1 MLKVEDLAVHYIG
14 RKTVRALEEV
24 SIEVKKGEIM
34 GVVGESG
41 SGKTT
46 LGLSILK
53 LLPPNGRIVNG
64 RIYLDDLDIT
74 SMTEEKMRE
83 IRGKQ
88 ISMVFQD
95 PMTSLD
101 PLMSIGDQITETI
114 TTHEKIPKREAEEKA
129 LSLLEAVGISGDRF
143 KDFPHQLSGG
153 MRQRVMIA
161 MALSLNPKL
170 IVADEPTTALD
181 VIVQDQIMD
190 LFRSLR
196 ERFGVAFMFISH
208 DLSLELEVA
217 DRIAVMYGGWLMELS
232 ESNKIAEDPLSPY
245 TKELL
250 AAIPNIELEDQ
261 KLRFIPGNPPDLS
274 NPPSGC
280 RFHPRCP
287 SKMDICSEKE
297 PPISNIGGRVVRC
310 WLYGG

>member
-1 MLKVEDLAVHYIG
+1 MLKVEDLTVHYMG
-14 RKTVRALEEV
+14 RKIVRALEGV
-24 SIEVKKGEIM
+24 SIEIKKGEIM

-53 LLPPNGRIVNG
+53 LLPPNGRIVGG

-74 SMTEEKMRE
+74 GMSEEKMRE
-83 IRGKQ
+83 IRGRQ

-114 TTHEKIPKREAEEKA
+114 VTHEKVSKSEAEKKA

-190 LFRSLR
+190 LFRNLR
-196 ERFGVAFMFISH
+196 ERFGVAFMLISH

-217 DRIAVMYGGWLMELS
+217 DRIAVMYGGWLVELS
-232 ESNKIAEDPLSPY
+232 ESSRIAEDPLSPY

-274 NPPSGC
+274 NPPPGC

-287 SKMDICSEKE
+287 NRMDVCREKE
-297 PPISNIGGRVVRC
+297 PPVSNIEGRMVRC
-310 WLYGG
+310 WLYGR

>member
-1 MLKVEDLAVHYIG
+1 LLKVEDLAVHYIG

-274 NPPSGC
+274 NPKSC
-280 RFHPRCP
+280 D
-287 SKMDICSEKE
+287 S
-297 PPISNIGGRVVRC
+297 
-310 WLYGG
+310 

>member
-1 MLKVEDLAVHYIG
+1 LLKVEDLAVHYIG

-190 LFRSLR
+190 LFKSLR
-196 ERFGVAFMFISH
+196 ERFGVAFMLISH

-280 RFHPRCP
+280 RFYPRCP

>member
-1 MLKVEDLAVHYIG
+1 LLKVEDLTVHYMG
-14 RKTVRALEEV
+14 RKIVRALEGV
-24 SIEVKKGEIM
+24 SIEIKKGEIM

-53 LLPPNGRIVNG
+53 LLPPNGRIVGG

-74 SMTEEKMRE
+74 GMSEEKMRE
-83 IRGKQ
+83 IRGRQ

-114 TTHEKIPKREAEEKA
+114 VTHEKVSKSEAEKKA

-190 LFRSLR
+190 LFRNLR
-196 ERFGVAFMFISH
+196 ERFGVAFMLISH

-217 DRIAVMYGGWLMELS
+217 DRIAVMYGGWLVELS
-232 ESNKIAEDPLSPY
+232 ESSRIAEDPLSPY

-274 NPPSGC
+274 NPPPGC

-287 SKMDICSEKE
+287 NRMDVCREKE
-297 PPISNIGGRVVRC
+297 PPVSNIEGRMVRC
-310 WLYGG
+310 WLYGR

>member
-1 MLKVEDLAVHYIG
+1 LLKVEDLAVHYIG

-196 ERFGVAFMFISH
+196 ERFGVAFMLISH

-232 ESNKIAEDPLSPY
+232 ESNKIVEDPLSPY

-287 SKMDICSEKE
+287 SRMDICSEKE

>member
-1 MLKVEDLAVHYIG
+1 
-14 RKTVRALEEV
+14 
-24 SIEVKKGEIM
+24 
-34 GVVGESG
+34 
-41 SGKTT
+41 
-46 LGLSILK
+46 
-53 LLPPNGRIVNG
+53 
-64 RIYLDDLDIT
+64 
-74 SMTEEKMRE
+74 MRG
-83 IRGKQ
+83 IRGKY

-101 PLMSIGDQITETI
+101 PLMSVGDQITETI
-114 TTHEKIPKREAEEKA
+114 VTHEKVSKKEAEEKA

-153 MRQRVMIA
+153 MRQRVVIA

-196 ERFGVAFMFISH
+196 ERFGVAFMLISH
-208 DLSLELEVA
+208 DLSLELEMA

-232 ESNKIAEDPLSPY
+232 ESRRIADDPLSPY

-261 KLRFIPGNPPDLS
+261 KLKFIPGNPPDLS

-287 SKMDICSEKE
+287 KRMDVCREKE
-297 PPISNIGGRVVRC
+297 PPVSSVDGRIVRC
-310 WLYGG
+310 WLYKG

>member
-24 SIEVKKGEIM
+24 SIEVRKGEIM

-196 ERFGVAFMFISH
+196 ERFGVAFMLISH

-287 SKMDICSEKE
+287 SRMDICSEKE

>member
-190 LFRSLR
+190 LFKSLR
-196 ERFGVAFMFISH
+196 ERFGVAFMLISH

>member
-1 MLKVEDLAVHYIG
+1 MG
-14 RKTVRALEEV
+14 RKIVRALEGV
-24 SIEVKKGEIM
+24 SIEIKKGEIM

-53 LLPPNGRIVNG
+53 LLPPNGRIVGG

-74 SMTEEKMRE
+74 GMSEEKMRE
-83 IRGKQ
+83 IRGRQ

-114 TTHEKIPKREAEEKA
+114 VTHEKVSKSEAEKKA

-190 LFRSLR
+190 LFRNLR
-196 ERFGVAFMFISH
+196 ERFGVAFMLISH

-217 DRIAVMYGGWLMELS
+217 DRIAVMYGGWLVELS
-232 ESNKIAEDPLSPY
+232 ESSRIAEDPLSPY

-274 NPPSGC
+274 NPPPGC

-287 SKMDICSEKE
+287 NRMDVCREKE
-297 PPISNIGGRVVRC
+297 PPVSNIEGRMVRC
-310 WLYGG
+310 WLYGR

>member
-1 MLKVEDLAVHYIG
+1 
-14 RKTVRALEEV
+14 
-24 SIEVKKGEIM
+24 
-34 GVVGESG
+34 
-41 SGKTT
+41 
-46 LGLSILK
+46 
-53 LLPPNGRIVNG
+53 
-64 RIYLDDLDIT
+64 
-74 SMTEEKMRE
+74 
-83 IRGKQ
+83 
-88 ISMVFQD
+88 
-95 PMTSLD
+95 
-101 PLMSIGDQITETI
+101 
-114 TTHEKIPKREAEEKA
+114 
-129 LSLLEAVGISGDRF
+129 
-143 KDFPHQLSGG
+143 
-153 MRQRVMIA
+153 MIA

-196 ERFGVAFMFISH
+196 ERFGVAFMLISH

-232 ESNKIAEDPLSPY
+232 ESNKIVEDPLSPY

>member
-1 MLKVEDLAVHYIG
+1 LLRVENLTVHYVG
-14 RKTVRALEEV
+14 RKIVRALEEV
-24 SIEVKKGEIM
+24 SMEVKKGEIM

-53 LLPPNGRIVNG
+53 LLPPSGRIVSG

-74 SMTEEKMRE
+74 GMSEERMRG
-83 IRGKQ
+83 IRGKY

-101 PLMSIGDQITETI
+101 PLMSVGDQITETI
-114 TTHEKIPKREAEEKA
+114 VTHEKVSKKEAEEKA

-196 ERFGVAFMFISH
+196 ERFGVAFMLISH

-232 ESNKIAEDPLSPY
+232 ESRRIADDPLSPY

-261 KLRFIPGNPPDLS
+261 KLKFIPGNPPDLS

-287 SKMDICSEKE
+287 NRMDVCREKE
-297 PPISNIGGRVVRC
+297 PPVSSVDGRIVRC
-310 WLYGG
+310 WLYKG

>member
-196 ERFGVAFMFISH
+196 ERFGVAFMLISH

>member
-1 MLKVEDLAVHYIG
+1 MLKVEDLAVHYIW

-24 SIEVKKGEIM
+24 SVEVKKGEIM

-190 LFRSLR
+190 LFKSLR
-196 ERFGVAFMFISH
+196 ERFGVAFMLISH

>member
-1 MLKVEDLAVHYIG
+1 LLKVEDLTVHYMG
-14 RKTVRALEEV
+14 RKIVRALEGV
-24 SIEVKKGEIM
+24 SIEIKKGEIM

-53 LLPPNGRIVNG
+53 LLPPNGRIVGG

-74 SMTEEKMRE
+74 GMSEEKMRE
-83 IRGKQ
+83 IRGRQ

-114 TTHEKIPKREAEEKA
+114 VTHEKVSKSEAEKKA

-153 MRQRVMIA
+153 MRQRVRIA

-190 LFRSLR
+190 LFRNLR
-196 ERFGVAFMFISH
+196 ERFGVAFMLISH

-217 DRIAVMYGGWLMELS
+217 DRIAVMYGGWLVELS
-232 ESNKIAEDPLSPY
+232 ESSRIAEDPLSPY

-274 NPPSGC
+274 NPPPGC

-287 SKMDICSEKE
+287 NRMDVCREKE
-297 PPISNIGGRVVRC
+297 PPVSNIEGRMVRC
-310 WLYGG
+310 WLYGR

>member
-1 MLKVEDLAVHYIG
+1 LLKVEDLAVHYIG

>member
-1 MLKVEDLAVHYIG
+1 LLRVEDLAVHYIG

-64 RIYLDDLDIT
+64 RIYLDDLDIAG
-74 SMTEEKMRE
+74 MTEEKMRE
-83 IRGKQ
+83 MRGKQ

-114 TTHEKIPKREAEEKA
+114 MTHEKISKREAEEKA

-196 ERFGVAFMFISH
+196 ERFGVAFMLISH

-297 PPISNIGGRVVRC
+297 PPISNIKGRVVRC
-310 WLYGG
+310 WLYGR

>member
-1 MLKVEDLAVHYIG
+1 LLKVEDLAVHYIG

-196 ERFGVAFMFISH
+196 ERFGVAFMLISH

>member
-1 MLKVEDLAVHYIG
+1 LLKVEDLAVHYIG

-196 ERFGVAFMFISH
+196 ERFGVAFMLISH

-287 SKMDICSEKE
+287 SRMDICSEKE

>member
-1 MLKVEDLAVHYIG
+1 LLKVEDLAVHYIG

-196 ERFGVAFMFISH
+196 ERFGVAFMLISH

-232 ESNKIAEDPLSPY
+232 ESNKIVEDPLSPY

>member
-1 MLKVEDLAVHYIG
+1 LLKVEDLAVHYIG

-24 SIEVKKGEIM
+24 SIEVRKGEIM

-196 ERFGVAFMFISH
+196 ERFGVAFMLISH

-287 SKMDICSEKE
+287 SRMDICSEKE

>member
-1 MLKVEDLAVHYIG
+1 MLKVEDLTVHYIG
-14 RKTVRALEEV
+14 RKTVRAIEKV
-24 SIEVKKGEIM
+24 SLEVKKGEIM

-53 LLPPNGRIVNG
+53 LLPPNGKIVSG
-64 RIYLDDLDIT
+64 RIFLDKLDIT
-74 SMTEEKMRE
+74 GMSEEEMRK
-83 IRGKQ
+83 IRGRH

-114 TTHEKIPKREAEEKA
+114 VTHEKVSKSEAEKKA

-161 MALSLNPKL
+161 MALSLNPEL

-190 LFRSLR
+190 LFKSLR
-196 ERFGVAFMFISH
+196 EKFGVAFMLISH

-232 ESNKIAEDPLSPY
+232 DSSKIADDPLSPY

-250 AAIPNIELEDQ
+250 AATPNIELEDQ

-287 SKMDICSEKE
+287 SRMDICMEKE
-297 PPISNIGGRVVRC
+297 PPISNVEGRIVRC
-310 WLYGG
+310 WLYAR